1 MLLICLPLPEFLQS
15 QTLTELA
22 SYVDAAHATDFVTC
36 HSITG
41 LVIML
46 SWDGPMAFNRSKIQS
61 TSSPSS
67 TEAEFLAAA
76 HAAKIVKYLWSILF
90 KLGYP
95 QLGPIM
101 SEDSRLPVGISRFHV
116 PPLP

>member
-15 QTLTELA
+15 QSLTELA
-22 SYVDAAHATDFVTC
+22 SYMDATHATDFVTC

-46 SWDGPMAFNRSKIQS
+46 WDGPMAFNRSKIQS
-61 TSSPSS
+61 TASPSS
-67 TEAEFLAAA
+67 TEAEFLAAT
-76 HAAKIVKYLWSILF
+76 HVAKIVKYLWLILF

-101 SEDSRLPVGISRFHV
+101 S
-116 PPLP
+116 